1 MTIAVMEDEMI
12 VRCYC
17 EDCVHHDE
25 DGYCGKAIIY
35 IFIADMSAAG
45 FVPQCTDY
53 EERKD
58 GD

>member
-1 MTIAVMEDEMI
+1 MT

-17 EDCVHHDE
+17 EECVHNDE

-35 IFIADMSAAG
+35 IFNADMSAAG

-58 GD
+58 GK